1 MGGGQGLGPIKT
13 ILRSLEKVRLNFQE
27 IIVSGANRKLYKH
40 LKKRAKKYKKKAC
53 VLGYVDYINELM
65 SVSDIII
72 TKPGGITTAEALT
85 QRLPMVIV
93 KPLPGQEAN
102 NTEYLIRKQAAI
114 KISRPSDTHLVI
126 EDLLRYPEKLDSLRE
141 AARQISK
148 PNSSLDIARLILG
161 L

>member
-13 ILRSLEKVRLNFQE
+13 ILRSLGKIKLNFQE
-27 IIVSGANRKLYKH
+27 IIVAGVNRKLYKY
-40 LKKRAKKYKKKAC
+40 LKKKVTKYRKKAS
-53 VLGYVDYINELM
+53 VLGYVDNINELM
-65 SVSDIII
+65 SISDIII
-72 TKPGGITTAEALT
+72 TKPGGITTAEALA

-114 KISRPSDTHLVI
+114 KVDQPRDIRSVI
-126 EDLLRYPEKLDSLRE
+126 EDLLKHPDKLDALKE

-148 PNSSLDIARLILG
+148 PNASLDTARLILD